1 MAPRWTRFVRGWL
14 TAGFSVV
21 VAAFSHVAGGGAEPG
36 TLGVVLA
43 LAFSVP
49 LCIALTGRRAS
60 LLRLAVSVAASQLA
74 FHLLF
79 SLGAAAADSGSGS
92 SAVGGHHSPLVVTAG
107 ASDVL
112 AAPGGHHMAMAG
124 GLMWAAHAAAALV
137 TAVGLRWGA
146 HCLERLALVAV
157 HGLARVR
164 RALSGAVP
172 PVSTGPRLRP
182 VLALPGRRAP
192 PLRAIGARPLRGPP
206 LPV

>member
-14 TAGFSVV
+14 TSGFSVV

-49 LCIALTGRRAS
+49 LCIALTGRRVS

-79 SLGAAAADSGSGS
+79 SLGGAAGSGAS
-92 SAVGGHHSPLVVTAG
+92 SVGGHHSPLVVTAG
-107 ASDVL
+107 ASDLL
-112 AAPGGHHMAMAG
+112 AASGGHQMATAG

-137 TAVGLRWGA
+137 TVVGLRWGA
-146 HCLERLALVAV
+146 HCLERLALVAAD
-157 HGLARVR
+157 GLARVR
-164 RALSGAVP
+164 RALSRTVP
-172 PVSTGPRLRP
+172 PVSTGARLRP

>member
-36 TLGVVLA
+36 ALGVVLA

-74 FHLLF
+74 FHVLF
-79 SLGAAAADSGSGS
+79 SLGAGSAGGPGAS
-92 SAVGGHHSPLVVTAG
+92 STGGHHSPLVVTAG
-107 ASDVL
+107 ASDLL
-112 AAPGGHHMAMAG
+112 ATAGGHQMAMVG
-124 GLMWAAHAAAALV
+124 GSMWAAHATAALV
-137 TAVGLRWGA
+137 TVVGLRWGA
-146 HCLERLALVAV
+146 HCLERLALVAAQ
-157 HGLARVR
+157 GLARVR
-164 RALSGAVP
+164 RVLSGTPV
-172 PVSTGPRLRP
+172 PVSPGPRLRP

>member
-79 SLGAAAADSGSGS
+79 SLGAAAGSGAS
-92 SAVGGHHSPLVVTAG
+92 SVGGHHSPLVVTAG

-137 TAVGLRWGA
+137 TVVGLRWGA
-146 HCLERLALVAV
+146 HCLERLAVVAA

-172 PVSTGPRLRP
+172 PVSRGARLRP

>member
-1 MAPRWTRFVRGWL
+1 M
-14 TAGFSVV
+14 
-21 VAAFSHVAGGGAEPG
+21 
-36 TLGVVLA
+36 
-43 LAFSVP
+43 
-49 LCIALTGRRAS
+49 
-60 LLRLAVSVAASQLA
+60 
-74 FHLLF
+74 
-79 SLGAAAADSGSGS
+79 
-92 SAVGGHHSPLVVTAG
+92 GGHHSPLVVTAG

>member
-1 MAPRWTRFVRGWL
+1 MAPRWTRFARGWL

-36 TLGVVLA
+36 ALGVVLA
-43 LAFSVP
+43 LAFAVP

-79 SLGAAAADSGSGS
+79 SLGGGVGSGAS
-92 SAVGGHHSPLVVTAG
+92 SAGGHHSPLVVTA
-107 ASDVL
+107 APPDLL
-112 AAPGGHHMAMAG
+112 AAPGGHHMAMVG
-124 GLMWAAHAAAALV
+124 GLMWVAHVVAALV
-137 TAVGLRWGA
+137 TVVGLRWGA
-146 HCLERLALVAV
+146 HCLERLAVVAV

-164 RALSGAVP
+164 RVLVGAVP
-172 PVSTGPRLRP
+172 TVSAGPRLRP
-182 VLALPGRRAP
+182 VVAVPGRRAP

>member
-79 SLGAAAADSGSGS
+79 SLGSAAGSGAS
-92 SAVGGHHSPLVVTAG
+92 SVGGHHSPLVVTVG
-107 ASDVL
+107 ASVVL
-112 AAPGGHHMAMAG
+112 AAPDGHHMAMAG

-137 TAVGLRWGA
+137 TVVGLRWGA
-146 HCLERLALVAV
+146 HCLERLAVVAA

-164 RALSGAVP
+164 RALSGAAP